1 MRNSKNNKDMEDIKI
16 TINEKRP
23 ELRLLKKPS
32 FWIFTLC
39 AIFVAVIEAIY
50 GNYSC
55 VIWVIIA
62 ACFHAGAQI
71 FEMYADDLVAL
82 SCELAKELDTMTD
95 MLKEQEAENIELKM
109 ETGQLSPKEV
119 ARQREAIAE
128 AAEQWLR
135 VNLQDKRERNVY
147 TWQIIEDFKSYM
159 RNCVQGT
166 KLQ

>member
-1 MRNSKNNKDMEDIKI
+1 MEDIKI
-16 TINEKRP
+16 TINEKLP

-32 FWIFTLC
+32 FWLFTLC
-39 AIFVAVIEAIY
+39 AILVAVNEAIL
-50 GNYSC
+50 GNYIC
-55 VIWVIIA
+55 VIWVIVA
-62 ACFHAGAQI
+62 AGFHAGAQI
-71 FEMYADDLVAL
+71 FEMYADDLVVL
-82 SCELAKELDTMTD
+82 SCHLVKELDTMTD

-109 ETGQLSPKEV
+109 ETGQLSPKEM

-135 VNLQDKRERNVY
+135 ENLQDKRERNVY